1 MTGKALFRG
10 AAVAVLLTFATT
22 SSAQAPPQSSNASA
36 AVSAV
41 RRLYESVRRGVVAIE
56 PRGTLATGLG
66 TVLDGD
72 GRILT
77 ALSALRG
84 AGRVQ
89 VRYADGTRAQAT
101 LVLQDA
107 ARDLALLQPEGA
119 LRTEGLRASELRS
132 GEGRI
137 GWWLPTTS
145 AGGLAPAHT
154 IGLRTVRSPEGEVVR
169 LLDVDAATAPIA
181 GAPLLDANGQV
192 AGVLVRPACTPIV
205 GGAPV
210 SEIRAFLAPAAPSP
224 GRARSPR
231 TVSPSPRGWLGM
243 QGASTTIDGLRG
255 VRVLAVAPGSPAA
268 QASLSPDGDVVV
280 AVDGDAVHGPEDL
293 AAAIAKRTVGQ
304 RTQLLICRG
313 NAFREITILLQAAPA
328 R

>member
-10 AAVAVLLTFATT
+10 AALAVLLTFATT
-22 SSAQAPPQSSNASA
+22 SSAQPAPPPSSGGSA
-36 AVSAV
+36 AVSVV

-56 PRGTLATGLG
+56 PGGTLTTGLG

-107 ARDLALLQPEGA
+107 ARDLALLQPKGTA
-119 LRTEGLRASELRS
+119 RTEGLRASDVRS

-145 AGGLAPAHT
+145 AGGLAPVRT
-154 IGLRTVRSPEGEVVR
+154 IGLRTVRSPEGETVR
-169 LLDVDAATAPIA
+169 LLDVDVAGAPIA
-181 GAPLLDANGQV
+181 GAPLLDANGHV

-224 GRARSPR
+224 GRARPQA
-231 TVSPSPRGWLGM
+231 TSPSPRGWLGV
-243 QGASTTIDGLRG
+243 QGASTSIDGLQG
-255 VRVLAVAPGSPAA
+255 VRILAIAPRSPAA
-268 QASLSPDGDVVV
+268 DASLSPDGDVVV
-280 AVDGDAVHGPEDL
+280 AVDGDAVRSPEDL

-304 RTQLLICRG
+304 RAQLLVCRG
-313 NAFREITILLQAAPA
+313 KAFREVTVVLQAAPA